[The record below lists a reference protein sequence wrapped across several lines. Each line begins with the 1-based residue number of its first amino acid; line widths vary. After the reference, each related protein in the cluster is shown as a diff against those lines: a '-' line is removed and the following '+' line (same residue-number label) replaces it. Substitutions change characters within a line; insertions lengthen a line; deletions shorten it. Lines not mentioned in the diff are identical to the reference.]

1 MSFRSFVDSRTRR
14 EISTEVID
22 YQGEDPIVDKLISR
36 VREIKDIYADN
47 VGLDAKRVNEKVQV
61 VLSKLDKDFKDRF
74 GINFKFIDMDNMS
87 IGERGNPCTIPP
99 FVPAL
104 SKSSNYREGLH
115 PKKYKDYIKE
125 IKRFREIG
133 PVAKFIY
140 KRIFGFYTDYLE
152 KAIEYINEDG
162 FYDVYQTL
170 MTSGIKVDLKNARVE
185 NFPDTAVAPV
195 VLPIGQMMHGTT
207 NFIGFN
213 LSDSKRYKDNE
224 MIDVYTDRQIAAI
237 MMHEAGHVFTM
248 IELMAQSYSNNIVFE
263 DVLQDQIKR
272 KEDSGHA
279 FIMAYEKAYKD
290 NTIKKELRDKDT
302 ADIILTVTKRK
313 MERYS
318 FAGREM
324 RMMGEAAADQFSSR
338 FGLGAELS
346 TSLGGVF
353 MEISTYRQVRKALF
367 HDIKLTLLDLIHIQN
382 ILQMLIMSLAGEI
395 GLGIFLFWQF
405 RFIILSTYRKML
417 ELFIGS
423 LVKPLMKTGEYPYPD
438 NFNRI
443 EKIRAD
449 LVRILRTTKLT
460 SEEKATIIKR
470 FDKIQQVIQ
479 LLKNSGVER
488 DDSFF
493 GSTPIMDFFSKTS
506 SDLSTYGSFDRDL
519 EMMMENPLYIEE
531 ARLRLKEEED

>member
-1 MSFRSFVDSRTRR
+1 MSFGSFVKGNTRR

-22 YQGEDPIVDKLISR
+22 YQGDDPIVSKLINR
-36 VREIKDIYADN
+36 IRELKDVYADN
-47 VGLDAKRVNEKVQV
+47 VGLDPKRLNEKVQV
-61 VLSKLDKDFKDRF
+61 VLNKLDKDFKERF
-74 GINFKFIDMDNMS
+74 GINFRFIDMDNMS
-87 IGERGNPCTIPP
+87 TGERGNPCTIPP

-104 SKSSNYREGLH
+104 SSASNYREGLH
-115 PKKYKDYIKE
+115 PKKYKDYVKE
-125 IKRFREIG
+125 IKDLKNIG

-140 KRIFGFYTDYLE
+140 KRIFGFYTDYIE

-170 MTSGIKVDLKNARVE
+170 MTSGIKVDLKNARIE

-195 VLPIGQMMHGTT
+195 VIPIGQMMHGTT
-207 NFIGFN
+207 GFIGFN
-213 LSDSKRYKDNE
+213 ASDSKKYKDSE
-224 MIDVYTDRQIAAI
+224 MIEVYTDRQIAAI
-237 MMHEAGHVFTM
+237 MLHEAGHVFTM

-272 KEDSGHA
+272 KEDGGHA

-290 NTIKKELRDKDT
+290 NTIRKELKDKDT

-318 FAGREM
+318 YAGREM

-338 FGLGAELS
+338 FGLGAELA

-353 MEISTYRQVRKALF
+353 MEISTYRQVRKALYS
-367 HDIKLTLLDLIHIQN
+367 DIKITLLDLIKLQTIIQ
-382 ILQMLIMSLAGEI
+382 LAIMSLGGGI
-395 GLGIFLFWQF
+395 GLGIYLLFLF
-405 RFIILSTYRKML
+405 RGIILDAYRNMVN
-417 ELFIGS
+417 LFVGS
-423 LVKPLMKTGEYPYPD
+423 LFKKLTKTGAYPYPD
-438 NFNRI
+438 DFNRI

-470 FDKIQQVIQ
+470 FDKVQQIIY
-479 LLKNSGVER
+479 LLEKMNVD

-493 GSTPIMDFFSKTS
+493 KSSPILDFFSKTS
-506 SDLSTYGSFDRDL
+506 SDLTTYGSFDRDL
-519 EMMMENPLYIEE
+519 EMIMENPLYIEE
-531 ARLRLKEEED
+531 ARLRLKEEE